1 MRVARQGQRPRWG
14 DGVDL
19 RTWIGMV

>member
-14 DGVDL
+14 DGVGL
-19 RTWIGMV
+19 RTWIGIV